1 MQNSLVGY
9 LILVFIKALFG
20 CTQHQSNAMVGW
32 DWAIAGPNGNEILC
46 QKDSQCVLVFDWF
59 GKSALGY

>member
-1 MQNSLVGY
+1 VGY

-46 QKDSQCVLVFDWF
+46 QKDSQA
-59 GKSALGY
+59 KAIY